1 MKVYIENVKRHNE
14 MVYLCDFIWL
24 IALRTAAICVSLKD
38 PNIVGDY
45 CEHEEKKLVFV
56 LHSMGEFGIF
66 KDRGNVFTLIEHKY

>member
-24 IALRTAAICVSLKD
+24 IALRTAVFSVLYSVSLKD

-45 CEHEEKKLVFV
+45 CEHEEKKPRLCPSFN
-56 LHSMGEFGIF
+56 
-66 KDRGNVFTLIEHKY
+66 R

>member
-1 MKVYIENVKRHNE
+1 MKWCT
-14 MVYLCDFIWL
+14 YLTLFGL
-24 IALRTAAICVSLKD
+24 LRYGQQLFSVLYSVSLKD